1 MNYTALEA
9 WNRSVIQ
16 SLTPS
21 IVMIVL
27 YCILGVIG
35 NMTVFVVYKKR
46 LISGNGRFFIP
57 VLACVDFSASFVCSI
72 CVLIRLYFNV
82 TFFSDILCR
91 CLFFIICWNFSISI
105 FIVLAIAYDRYR
117 MVCQINRRQLTE
129 KQKWNIVRM
138 ILIIGV
144 VINCPVLA
152 TTGNVF
158 VNTHSENNYS
168 IQGSVCVFST
178 HLYPTFETAH
188 SIFVIFLALTIF
200 FCVMVF
206 NIKIAYIVCIKLR
219 SSKTFSNLYNKPENK
234 ESFSTEEN
242 LHSATGSICQLKQIA
257 DITKCNADENEDG
270 GNMSFNNKLQLSNEQ
285 LEDDSNIKNEH
296 ESLKICPEKKSKD
309 ELQIMQVP
317 IDKSRSITDN
327 SLKSKYRL
335 KAFTRH
341 HSASIHVMFF
351 VMFIVMLLAYIPSLI
366 ILVVVFNNRREN
378 SWWVFVEE
386 NDLNVNIYILLKTSY
401 LMSNAANPYIYSLFD
416 KKFRKVLIG
425 FVKCKFKM

>member
-1 MNYTALEA
+1 
-9 WNRSVIQ
+9 
-16 SLTPS
+16 
-21 IVMIVL
+21 
-27 YCILGVIG
+27 
-35 NMTVFVVYKKR
+35 
-46 LISGNGRFFIP
+46 
-57 VLACVDFSASFVCSI
+57 
-72 CVLIRLYFNV
+72 
-82 TFFSDILCR
+82 
-91 CLFFIICWNFSISI
+91 
-105 FIVLAIAYDRYR
+105 
-117 MVCQINRRQLTE
+117 
-129 KQKWNIVRM
+129 
-138 ILIIGV
+138 
-144 VINCPVLA
+144 
-152 TTGNVF
+152 
-158 VNTHSENNYS
+158 
-168 IQGSVCVFST
+168 
-178 HLYPTFETAH
+178 
-188 SIFVIFLALTIF
+188 
-200 FCVMVF
+200 
-206 NIKIAYIVCIKLR
+206 
-219 SSKTFSNLYNKPENK
+219 
-234 ESFSTEEN
+234 
-242 LHSATGSICQLKQIA
+242 
-257 DITKCNADENEDG
+257 
-270 GNMSFNNKLQLSNEQ
+270 MSFNNKLQLSNEQ

-335 KAFTRH
+335 KAVTRH